1 MSTEKKDMI
10 RAVLEGVGYN
20 LKVILDILENRERV
34 DSVILIGGGA
44 KGREWLQILADIWQ
58 KTISVPA
65 YLEEATSMGAAV
77 CGGVGIGAFPDFRVV
92 ERFNRIVD
100 EIRPDK
106 KNTMVYERMYG
117 AFNEAY
123 DALCSVFPSISVK

>member
-1 MSTEKKDMI
+1 
-10 RAVLEGVGYN
+10 
-20 LKVILDILENRERV
+20 
-34 DSVILIGGGA
+34 
-44 KGREWLQILADIWQ
+44 
-58 KTISVPA
+58 
-65 YLEEATSMGAAV
+65 MGAAV

-123 DALCSVFPSISVK
+123 DAL